1 MQEEHSSSVENSQV
15 DVGAQMG
22 VTHEVATHETVSH
35 EQQPQVSQNEINWRQ
50 ANEALSQMKDEKA
63 RLAGELQALK
73 SYIAQS
79 QQPQQAQKSYFD
91 GRERDDY
98 ANIHD
103 VEAYVN
109 NALGAKTQEFKAT
122 IEQLQLQ
129 AKDPHY
135 KSVIEKYQQHLS
147 PAMKDLILRS
157 ENPWTTAYE
166 AVTNSAAYYRDQ
178 ISSQQHPDARK
189 ILDNSRKPQT
199 VSGVSQASSLSEASR
214 YEHMSD
220 DELIAM
226 GNRFARGG

>member
-1 MQEEHSSSVENSQV
+1 MEEENVSVENSQV
-15 DVGAQMG
+15 DAGEQMG
-22 VTHEVATHETVSH
+22 VNHGVATHETVTH
-35 EQQPQVSQNEINWRQ
+35 EPQQEVSQNEINWRQ
-50 ANEALSQMKDEKA
+50 ANEALSQMKEEKA

-73 SYIAQS
+73 AYMAQS

-103 VEAYVN
+103 VESYVN
-109 NALGAKTQEFKAT
+109 NALGAKAQEFKST

-129 AKDPHY
+129 AKDPNY

-178 ISSQQHPDARK
+178 LSSQQHPDARR
-189 ILDNSRKPQT
+189 ITENARKPQT

-214 YEHMSD
+214 YENMSD

>member
-1 MQEEHSSSVENSQV
+1 MEEENVSVENGQV
-15 DVGAQMG
+15 DAGEQMG
-22 VTHEVATHETVSH
+22 VNHEVATHETVTH
-35 EQQPQVSQNEINWRQ
+35 EPSQEVSQNEINWRQ
-50 ANEALSQMKDEKA
+50 ANEALSQMKEEKA

-73 SYIAQS
+73 AYMAQS
-79 QQPQQAQKSYFD
+79 QQPQQAQKSYFE

-103 VEAYVN
+103 VESYVN
-109 NALGAKTQEFKAT
+109 NALGAKAQEFKST

-129 AKDPHY
+129 AKDPNY

-178 ISSQQHPDARK
+178 LSSQQHPDARR
-189 ILDNSRKPQT
+189 ITENARKPQT

-214 YEHMSD
+214 YENMSD